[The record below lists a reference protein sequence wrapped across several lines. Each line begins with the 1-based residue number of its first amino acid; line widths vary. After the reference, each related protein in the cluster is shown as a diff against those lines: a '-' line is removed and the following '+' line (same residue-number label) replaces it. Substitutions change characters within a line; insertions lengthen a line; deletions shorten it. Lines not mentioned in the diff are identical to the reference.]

1 MNTIPKEI
9 EMDKYEA
16 QMRFAFA
23 AVATIAG
30 EMASGDFEGHSGT
43 INMEMA
49 GAMENYLNLVGYV
62 SAHGM
67 RHSGYTL
74 RELQGNI
81 EDLGRRGV
89 VTQETVDAVEH
100 YCSEVDNLY
109 LDEPI
114 QCGKRRASTKCEC
127 GWRSWSQNHP
137 CQEGA

>member
-1 MNTIPKEI
+1 MNKQ
-9 EMDKYEA
+9 EA

-23 AVATIAG
+23 AVATIGG
-30 EMASGDFEGHSGT
+30 EMASGDFEEDDHTLMSF
-43 INMEMA
+43 
-49 GAMENYLNLVGYV
+49 AMESYLNLAGYV

-74 RELQGNI
+74 KELQGTI

-100 YCSEVDNLY
+100 YCHEVDNLY

-114 QCGKRRASTKCEC
+114 ICGKRRASTRCDC
-127 GWRSWSQNHP
+127 GWRSWSRNHP